1 MWPKGDGTFMNGDLR
16 KKPLIIQELLRI
28 PCEELLIGLSVKYV
42 LVSLRHTGAVAVYV
56 RREMMTD

>member
-1 MWPKGDGTFMNGDLR
+1 MWPKGEGTFMNDDLR
-16 KKPLIIQELLRI
+16 KPLIRIILRK